1 MLGKEVHA
9 SKELDYKFTQV
20 ASGGLENVLAAPE
33 TSCIH
38 SGGDGETRDA
48 AGREEQR
55 APSRFLYF
63 LRGRWSRPLKRCC
76 AI

>member
-20 ASGGLENVLAAPE
+20 AVSGGLENVLAAPE

-38 SGGDGETRDA
+38 SREDA
-48 AGREEQR
+48 VPMLYREEQR
-55 APSRFLYF
+55 ATSRFLYF
-63 LRGRWSRPLKRCC
+63 LRER
-76 AI
+76 